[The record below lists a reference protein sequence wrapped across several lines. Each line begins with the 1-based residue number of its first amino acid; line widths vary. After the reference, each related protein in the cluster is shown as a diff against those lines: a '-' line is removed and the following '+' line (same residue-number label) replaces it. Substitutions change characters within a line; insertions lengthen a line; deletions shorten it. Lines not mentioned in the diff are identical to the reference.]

1 MWRVYEGGRRGVKDL
16 LLDIAA
22 DWYDRSR
29 GYRRYRSWCDI
40 MIEVAGMGGELVDR

>member
-22 DWYDRSR
+22 DISRPR

-40 MIEVAGMGGELVDR
+40 MIEEVS